1 MEELFA
7 YIFGIYKTIGGN
19 NPSILT
25 PLDLVDVA
33 TQAECQ
39 RTDPIIE

>member
-7 YIFGIYKTIGGN
+7 YFFGIYIELGYK
-19 NPSILT
+19 NPWILT

-33 TQAECQ
+33 SLAK
-39 RTDPIIE
+39 